1 MQASIPVGTLVG
13 GRWQITGVLGEGGF
27 GQVLLAEDT
36 SEVALGEAAVKVL
49 HPGTT
54 PQERA
59 DFLTE
64 VKKIA
69 TLRHPNLVGYL
80 DSGQLQLPAD
90 GVTRFDDEVRP
101 FLVTE
106 RCAMSLSDHGR
117 RSPTGVLAPAETLS
131 VLADVAAGLAHLHQQ
146 GLIHRDIKPGNVLW
160 SEGRWKLADFGLMRD
175 LSATGSYHRAGTLIG
190 TPLFMAPELFS
201 AMSATPASDIYAMG
215 VLAHV
220 CATGRHL
227 HTGAGPILVHNVAT
241 QPPTI
246 DPALHPALHGI
257 VSRCTHPDPA
267 LRPTAD
273 ELVDM
278 VAAAKRGEVHRPAPA
293 AETQVTP
300 GPFPYPPPVSPS
312 GPTPSS
318 GPAGAPG
325 YPAPASPSGPAPL
338 AAAWGPPSSPATVSG
353 PPAASPYGPAPTPSG
368 PTPHSGQPLAS
379 PYGYPAPTPSGPSG
393 GPYAPAGGPP
403 SGPSAGPYG
412 APAGAAPSGMSGA
425 PAPAAAAGTAN
436 WPYGPPAGSPGG
448 GQPGGPWGP
457 SPVDGPPPAA
467 APTPRPRTGVMLAGS
482 LAGLVLV
489 AAMGAGVW
497 ALTSGGD
504 DPGQSTVADDSP
516 VINIPGVSTPGVSTP
531 DVEIGNG
538 VTVGPGVAIDT
549 NTTLGVSDI
558 DARAHVVGPG
568 CDDAGGAKPAL
579 INVVN
584 AAASTVDYSIHS
596 YQFDAAGVRISETY
610 DSVTGVAPGQGAWL
624 SVASTEESA
633 VTCQIDSL
641 TATPTPTS
649 VASNVAS
656 VTIKSCELD
665 TFFGDYYDITFTVT
679 NPGTAAMDANVTFS
693 VVDADGAII
702 DQSFERTVYD
712 IPPGGTVQDTTGDFY
727 SNLDLASKPAD
738 HCVVSSVGFTSP

>member
-13 GRWQITGVLGEGGF
+13 GRWEITGVLGEGGF
-27 GQVLLAEDT
+27 GQVLLAVDT

-69 TLRHPNLVGYL
+69 TLRHPHLVGYL
-80 DSGQLQLPAD
+80 DSGQLQLAAD
-90 GVTRFDDEVRP
+90 GVSRFDDEVRP

-117 RSPTGVLAPAETLS
+117 RSTTGALPPAETLV

-160 SEGRWKLADFGLMRD
+160 SDGRWKLADFGLMRD

-201 AMSATPASDIYAMG
+201 ASSATPASDIYAMG

-241 QPPTI
+241 QPPAI
-246 DPALHPALHGI
+246 DPALHPAIHGI
-257 VSRCTHPDPA
+257 VSRCTHPDPT
-267 LRPTAD
+267 LRPTAT

-278 VAAAKRGEVHRPAPA
+278 VTAAKRGEVPARPAPA
-293 AETQVTP
+293 SATQVTP
-300 GPFPYPPPVSPS
+300 GLLPYPPPVSPS
-312 GPTPSS
+312 GPTPTS
-318 GPAGAPG
+318 GPSGPSM
-325 YPAPASPSGPAPL
+325 PSTPTVVSGPAP
-338 AAAWGPPSSPATVSG
+338 T
-353 PPAASPYGPAPTPSG
+353 SPYGPPPTPSG
-368 PTPHSGQPLAS
+368 PTLHSGQPLAS

-393 GPYAPAGGPP
+393 
-403 SGPSAGPYG
+403 PYG
-412 APAGAAPSGMSGA
+412 AGPPGGVPAAPH
-425 PAPAAAAGTAN
+425 PAN
-436 WPYGPPAGSPGG
+436 WPYGQPAASPGG
-448 GQPGGPWGP
+448 NGPWGP
-457 SPVDGPPPAA
+457 SAGGPVDGPGPAA
-467 APTPRPRTGVMLAGS
+467 APRPRTAVMLAGS

-504 DPGQSTVADDSP
+504 ESGTSTVADPND
-516 VINIPGVSTPGVSTP
+516 VVVNIPGVSTPVVSTP
-531 DVEIGNG
+531 DIEIGDG
-538 VTVGPGVAIDT
+538 VTIGPGVAIDT
-549 NTTLGVSDI
+549 NATTPASGSI
-558 DARAHVVGPG
+558 DALSHVVGPA
-568 CDDAGGAKPAL
+568 CADNGAKPAL
-579 INVVN
+579 IQVVN
-584 AAASTVDYSIHS
+584 AADTPVNYDIHS
-596 YQFDAAGVRISETY
+596 YQFDANGVRVGEGY
-610 DSVTGVAPGQGAWL
+610 DSVMGVGPGQGAWL
-624 SVASTEESA
+624 NVAGTEATA
-633 VTCQIDSL
+633 VRCEIESL
-641 TATPTPTS
+641 TATPMPTTVTS
-649 VASNVAS
+649 DAAN

-665 TFFGDYYDITFTVT
+665 TFFGNYYDITFTVT
-679 NPGTAAMDANVTFS
+679 NPGTAAMNADVTFA

-702 DQSFERTVYD
+702 DQSFERTVYN
-712 IPPGGTVQDTTGDFY
+712 IPPAGTVQDKTGDFY
-727 SNLDLASKPAD
+727 SNIDLASKPAD
-738 HCVVSSVGFTSP
+738 HCVVSAVSFTSP

>member
-13 GRWQITGVLGEGGF
+13 GRWEITGMLGEGGF
-27 GQVLLAEDT
+27 GQVLLAVDT

-80 DSGQLQLPAD
+80 DSGQLQLTAD

-117 RSPTGVLAPAETLS
+117 RSTTGSLPPTETLT

-201 AMSATPASDIYAMG
+201 AISATPASDIYAMG

-241 QPPTI
+241 QPPAI

-257 VSRCTHPDPA
+257 VSRCTHPDPT
-267 LRPTAD
+267 LRPTAT

-278 VAAAKRGEVHRPAPA
+278 VAAAKRGEVPARSAPA
-293 AETQVTP
+293 AATQVTP
-300 GPFPYPPPVSPS
+300 GPFPYPPPVSS
-312 GPTPSS
+312 GLSAPTVV
-318 GPAGAPG
+318 
-325 YPAPASPSGPAPL
+325 SGPAP
-338 AAAWGPPSSPATVSG
+338 T
-353 PPAASPYGPAPTPSG
+353 SPYGPPPTPSG
-368 PTPHSGQPLAS
+368 PTLHSGQPLAT

-393 GPYAPAGGPP
+393 
-403 SGPSAGPYG
+403 PYG
-412 APAGAAPSGMSGA
+412 AIPPGASATPNPATPN
-425 PAPAAAAGTAN
+425 PAN
-436 WPYGPPAGSPGG
+436 WPYGEPAASPGG
-448 GQPGGPWGP
+448 NRPAGPWGP
-457 SPVDGPPPAA
+457 PGGGPVDGPGGAA
-467 APTPRPRTGVMLAGS
+467 ATPRPRTAVMLAGS
-482 LAGLVLV
+482 FAGLVLV
-489 AAMGAGVW
+489 AAMAAGLW

-504 DPGQSTVADDSP
+504 ESGDSTVATGADDNS
-516 VINIPGVSTPGVSTP
+516 VVVNIPGISTPEVSTP
-531 DVEIGNG
+531 DVQIGNG
-538 VTVGPGVAIDT
+538 VTIGPGVSIDT
-549 NTTLGVSDI
+549 NATTPASGSI
-558 DARAHVVGPG
+558 DARSHLVGAA
-568 CDDAGGAKPAL
+568 CDGSGARPAL
-579 INVVN
+579 IQVVN
-584 AAASTVDYSIHS
+584 SAGTTVNYDIHS
-596 YQFDAAGVRISETY
+596 YQFDANGVRVGEGY
-610 DSVTGVAPGQGAWL
+610 DSVMGVGPGQGAWL
-624 SVASTEESA
+624 NVAGTEETA
-633 VTCQIDSL
+633 VRCEIESL
-641 TATPTPTS
+641 TASPLPTA
-649 VASNVAS
+649 VASNAAN

-679 NPGTAAMDANVTFS
+679 NPGATPMDADVTFS
-693 VVDADGAII
+693 VVDADGAVI
-702 DQSFERTVYD
+702 DQSFERTVYN
-712 IPPGGTVQDTTGDFY
+712 IPPAGTVQDKTGDFY
-727 SNLDLASKPAD
+727 SNIDLASKPAD
-738 HCVVSSVGFTSP
+738 HCVVSAVSFTSP

>member
-13 GRWQITGVLGEGGF
+13 RRWEITGVLGEGGF
-27 GQVLLAEDT
+27 GQVLLAVDT

-117 RSPTGVLAPAETLS
+117 RSTTGSLPPAETLT

-160 SEGRWKLADFGLMRD
+160 SDGRWKLADFGLMRD

-201 AMSATPASDIYAMG
+201 AISATPASDIYAMG

-241 QPPTI
+241 QPPAI

-257 VSRCTHPDPA
+257 VSRCTHPDPT
-267 LRPTAD
+267 LRPTAA

-278 VAAAKRGEVHRPAPA
+278 VAAAKRGEVPARSAPA
-293 AETQVTP
+293 AATQVTP
-300 GPFPYPPPVSPS
+300 GPLPYPPPAS
-312 GPTPSS
+312 GPTSHS
-318 GPAGAPG
+318 GQ
-325 YPAPASPSGPAPL
+325 PL
-338 AAAWGPPSSPATVSG
+338 AAAWGPPSGPSALSG
-353 PPAASPYGPAPTPSG
+353 PSAPTVISGPAPASPYGPPPTPSG
-368 PTPHSGQPLAS
+368 PTLHSGQPLAT
-379 PYGYPAPTPSGPSG
+379 PYGYPVPTPSGPG
-393 GPYAPAGGPP
+393 
-403 SGPSAGPYG
+403 GPYG
-412 APAGAAPSGMSGA
+412 AAPPGAAPAA
-425 PAPAAAAGTAN
+425 PNPAAPNQAN
-436 WPYGPPAGSPGG
+436 WPYGQPASPGG
-448 GQPGGPWGP
+448 NPPSGPWGP
-457 SPVDGPPPAA
+457 PGGGPVDGPGPAPA
-467 APTPRPRTGVMLAGS
+467 PRPRTAVMLAGS

-489 AAMGAGVW
+489 AAMAAGLW

-504 DPGQSTVADDSP
+504 ESGNSTVTDSTVQPDDNG
-516 VINIPGVSTPGVSTP
+516 VVATIPGVSTPEVSIP
-531 DVEIGNG
+531 DVQIGNG
-538 VTVGPGVAIDT
+538 VTIGPGVAIDP
-549 NTTLGVSDI
+549 NATTAPGGSSI
-558 DARAHVVGPG
+558 DARSHLAGPA
-568 CDDAGGAKPAL
+568 CDASGAKPTL
-579 INVVN
+579 IQVVN
-584 AAASTVDYSIHS
+584 SAGTPVNYDIHS
-596 YQFDAAGVRISETY
+596 YQFDANGVRVGESY
-610 DSVTGVAPGQGAWL
+610 DSVMGVGPGQGAWL
-624 SVASTEESA
+624 NVAGTEETA
-633 VTCQIDSL
+633 VRCEIESL
-641 TATPTPTS
+641 TASPMATA
-649 VASNVAS
+649 VASNAAN

-679 NPGTAAMDANVTFS
+679 NPGTTAMDADVTFS

-702 DQSFERTVYD
+702 DQSFERTVYN
-712 IPPGGTVQDTTGDFY
+712 IPPAGTVQDKTGDFY
-727 SNLDLASKPAD
+727 SNIDVASKPAD
-738 HCVVSSVGFTSP
+738 HCMVSAVSFTSP